1 MIRVLSDP
9 GIILSEAS
17 TSESGGLAEHD
28 SLKVKTLIVPKNS
41 GIQTVVPMIY
51 DALSTAEGMEAR
63 YRPFALKRV
72 KNRILGLESMSSENG
87 SMWKAITTTTQR
99 TFVENVNRGPSP
111 SKMDNWL
118 YGKKNFRNNPGIN
131 NKDELF

>member
-1 MIRVLSDP
+1 VSDP

-17 TSESGGLAEHD
+17 TSIEGGIAEHD
-28 SLKVKTLIVPKNS
+28 SLKVKTLIVPRNS

-99 TFVENVNRGPSP
+99 SFVENVNRGPSP
-111 SKMDNWL
+111 SKMDKFF
-118 YGKKNFRNNPGIN
+118 YGAKNFKNNPGVN
-131 NKDELF
+131 TKDDLF